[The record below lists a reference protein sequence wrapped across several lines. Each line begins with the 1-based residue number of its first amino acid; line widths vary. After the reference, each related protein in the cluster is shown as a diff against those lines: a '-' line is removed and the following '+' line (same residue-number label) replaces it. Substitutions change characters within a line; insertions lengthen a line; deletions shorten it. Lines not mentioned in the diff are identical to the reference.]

1 MLVIHPSRRSLLGLG
16 AGAALAVAV
25 PGSAAV
31 SRAGGRDIAG
41 QLRALEQ
48 EHGARLGVFAHDTG
62 TCRTVAHR
70 AGERFPICSVVK
82 TVTVAAVLRDLDHDG
97 EFLATRIRY
106 TQEDVTAA
114 GYAPITGEPENVA
127 NGLTVE
133 ELCAV
138 AISYSDNAAMNL
150 LVRRLGGPTAVTR
163 FCRSIGDAVTRLDR
177 WEPDL
182 NSAEPDRVTDT
193 TTPQAIGRT
202 YARLTLGRALDT
214 GDRDKLTGWLLANT
228 TGGNRLRAGL
238 PAGWRVA
245 EKTGTGA
252 YGTTNDVGITW
263 PPGRAPIV
271 LAVLSTKP
279 DADAATDEALLAEA
293 ARLLAAHLT
302 AA

>member
-16 AGAALAVAV
+16 AGTALAVAV
-25 PGSAAV
+25 PGSAAA

-62 TCRTVAHR
+62 TCRTVSHR

-82 TVTVAAVLRDLDHDG
+82 TVTVAAVLRDLDRDG

-114 GYAPITGEPENVA
+114 GYAPITGEPENLA

-133 ELCAV
+133 ELCAA

-214 GDRDKLTGWLLANT
+214 GDRDRLTGWLLANT
-228 TGGNRLRAGL
+228 TGGSRLRAGL

-279 DADAATDEALLAEA
+279 DAGAATDEALLAEA

>member
-25 PGSAAV
+25 PGSAAA